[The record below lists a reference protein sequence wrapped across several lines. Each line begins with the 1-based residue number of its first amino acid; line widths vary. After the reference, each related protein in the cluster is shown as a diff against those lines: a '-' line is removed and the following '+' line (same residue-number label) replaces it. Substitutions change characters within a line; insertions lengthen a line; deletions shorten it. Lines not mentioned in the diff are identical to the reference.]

1 MLSADLRETLVM
13 TADAMRDA
21 QDPWWV
27 VSSAA
32 VALHGVTPIEV
43 GDVDVLMS
51 VADAQR
57 AMDQLGVVP
66 IEDGASALFRSTLFG
81 QWEAPPLVVEIMAG
95 FHVAKGAGWTEV
107 LPRTRVPIFVGQR
120 VVYVPDRAELAEMLR
135 LFGRP
140 KDLERVRLL
149 TSQM

>member
-1 MLSADLRETLVM
+1 MLSADLRQTLVM
-13 TADAMRDA
+13 TADALEGA

-27 VSSAA
+27 ISSAA
-32 VALHGVTPIEV
+32 VALHEVTPVEV

-57 AMDQLGVVP
+57 AMNQLGVVP

-81 QWEAPPLVVEIMAG
+81 RWEMPPLVVEIMAG
-95 FHVAKGAGWTEV
+95 FHVATGSGWTKV
-107 LPRTRVPIFVGQR
+107 LPRTRVPIFVDER

-149 TSQM
+149 TS

>member
-1 MLSADLRETLVM
+1 MLSADLRQTLVM
-13 TADAMRDA
+13 TADALARA

-32 VALHGVTPIEV
+32 VALHGVTPVEV
-43 GDVDVLMS
+43 GDVDVLLS

-57 AMDQLGVVP
+57 AMDQLGVAP
-66 IEDGASALFRSTLFG
+66 IKDGASALFRSTLFG
-81 QWEAPPLVVEIMAG
+81 QWESPPLVVEIMAG
-95 FHVAKGAGWTEV
+95 FHVATGAGWTKV
-107 LPRTRVPIFVGQR
+107 LPRTRVPIFVDES

-149 TSQM
+149 TPQV

>member
-1 MLSADLRETLVM
+1 MQSADLRQTLVM
-13 TADAMRDA
+13 TADALARG

-27 VSSAA
+27 ISSAA
-32 VALHGVTPIEV
+32 IALHGVTPVEV

-57 AMDQLGVVP
+57 AMDRLGVVP
-66 IEDGASALFRSTLFG
+66 IEDGASALFRSTLFAR
-81 QWEAPPLVVEIMAG
+81 WEMPPLVVEIMAG
-95 FHVAKGAGWTEV
+95 FHVATGSGWTKV
-107 LPRTRVPIFVGQR
+107 LPRTRVPMFVDER

-149 TSQM
+149 TSQV

>member
-1 MLSADLRETLVM
+1 MLPADLRQTLVM
-13 TADAMRDA
+13 TADALEGAR
-21 QDPWWV
+21 DPWWII
-27 VSSAA
+27 SSAA

-51 VADAQR
+51 VADARR
-57 AMDQLGVVP
+57 AMDRLGVVP

-81 QWEAPPLVVEIMAG
+81 RWETPPLVVEIMAG
-95 FHVAKGAGWTEV
+95 FHVAAAAGWTEL
-107 LPRTRVPIFVGQR
+107 LPRTRMPVFVEGA
-120 VVYVPDRAELAEMLR
+120 VVYVPERVELAGMLR

-149 TSQM
+149 AS

>member
-1 MLSADLRETLVM
+1 MLSADLRQTLVM
-13 TADAMRDA
+13 TADALAGA
-21 QDPWWV
+21 QEPWWV
-27 VSSAA
+27 ISSAA
-32 VALHGVTPIEV
+32 VALHGVTPVEV

-51 VADAQR
+51 VIDARR
-57 AMDQLGVVP
+57 AMDQLGVAP

-81 QWEAPPLVVEIMAG
+81 QWESPPLVVEIMAG
-95 FHVAKGAGWTEV
+95 FHVATGSGWTKV
-107 LPRTRVPIFVGQR
+107 LPRTRVPIFVGER

-149 TSQM
+149 TSQV

>member
-1 MLSADLRETLVM
+1 MLPADLRQTLVM
-13 TADAMRDA
+13 TADALEGAR
-21 QDPWWV
+21 DPWWII
-27 VSSAA
+27 SSAA

-51 VADAQR
+51 VADARR
-57 AMDQLGVVP
+57 AMDRLGVVP

-81 QWEAPPLVVEIMAG
+81 RWETPPLVVEIMAG
-95 FHVAKGAGWTEV
+95 FHVAAAAGWTEL
-107 LPRTRVPIFVGQR
+107 LPRTRMPVFVEGA
-120 VVYVPDRAELAEMLR
+120 VVYVPERVELAGMLR

-149 TSQM
+149 TSQV

>member
-1 MLSADLRETLVM
+1 MLACDLRETLVM

-21 QDPWWV
+21 HDPWWV
-27 VSSAA
+27 ISSAA

-51 VADAQR
+51 VVDAR
-57 AMDQLGVVP
+57 RMIDRLAVVP
-66 IEDGASALFRSTLFG
+66 IEDGASAVFRSTLFG
-81 QWEAPPLVVEIMAG
+81 RWTMPPLVVEIMAD
-95 FHVAKGAGWTEV
+95 FHVATDLGWTEV
-107 LPRTRVPIFVGQR
+107 RPLTRVPALVDGC
-120 VVYVPDRAELAEMLR
+120 VVHVPDRGELVEMFR

-149 TSQM
+149 TSPV